1 MTNESIERTV
11 KRVRAHKKRAAA
23 QAKKAASDEKIKAS
37 HAPRTWQ
44 ALYDW
49 MEKHCANS
57 NRKTGDGDLE
67 FRKTDSNK
75 FALVANALPN
85 RPVLQATFDSQVYV
99 IAYRIETN
107 SVFAKVFDGDRAG
120 TFDAVVEGTK
130 FSFTDRGKQLSV
142 KSMGETL
149 LEALLK

>member
-1 MTNESIERTV
+1 MTDESLKRTV
-11 KRVRAHKKRAAA
+11 ERVRAHKRRAEE
-23 QAKKAASDEKIKAS
+23 QKKKTARDKKLKAD

-44 ALYDW
+44 ALCGW

-67 FRKTDSNK
+67 FRRTGSNE
-75 FALVANALPN
+75 FVLVANAHPS
-85 RPVLQATFDSQVYV
+85 RPVLHAAFDSQVYV
-99 IAYRIETN
+99 ITYRIETN

-120 TFDAVVEGTK
+120 TFHPMVEGTK
-130 FSFTDRGKQLSV
+130 FCFTDRGKQLSV
-142 KSMGETL
+142 KSIGETL